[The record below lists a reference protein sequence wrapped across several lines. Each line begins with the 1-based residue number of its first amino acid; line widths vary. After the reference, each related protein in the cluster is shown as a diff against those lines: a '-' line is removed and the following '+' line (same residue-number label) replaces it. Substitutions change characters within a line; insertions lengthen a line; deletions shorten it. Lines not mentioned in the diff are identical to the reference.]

1 MSSFTDFIKSNKD
14 SIIKPTVV
22 MVCICIVVT
31 LALSLS
37 NLVTAPK
44 IKVLEEKT
52 QKDAMSRVIKAD
64 NYKRETKDITFDGG
78 DTSETVTYYT
88 AKNSKKI
95 IGYIFVMNEKGYGGD
110 VSVMTA
116 INTDGTVKAVDILDV
131 SNETPGL
138 GQNSKKES
146 FYSQYKG
153 LKNNISV
160 VKNSTDSSNNEIQ
173 AVTGATITSKA
184 VTKAVNKSLE
194 AFKKVSKGGGK

>member
-1 MSSFTDFIKSNKD
+1 MNSIAKFFKENKD

-22 MVCICIVVT
+22 MVCICMVVT

-37 NLVTAPK
+37 NLVTQPK
-44 IKVLEEKT
+44 IKVLEEKE
-52 QKDAMSRVIKAD
+52 QNNAMSRVIKAD
-64 NYKRETKDITFDGG
+64 NYKEQTANITFDDGA
-78 DTSETVTYYT
+78 EKITYYT
-88 AKNSKKI
+88 AKKSNKI

-116 INTDGTVKAVDILDV
+116 VNTDGTVKAVDILDV

-138 GQNSKKES
+138 GQNSTKES

-153 LKNNISV
+153 LKDKVSV
-160 VKNSTDSSNNEIQ
+160 VKNGADSKNNEIN

>member
-1 MSSFTDFIKSNKD
+1 MNSIAKFFKENKD

-37 NLVTAPK
+37 NLVTQPK
-44 IKVLEEKT
+44 IKVLEEKE
-52 QKDAMSRVIKAD
+52 QNNAMSRVIKAD
-64 NYKRETKDITFDGG
+64 NYKEQTANITFDDGA
-78 DTSETVTYYT
+78 EKITYYT
-88 AKNSKKI
+88 AKKSNKI
-95 IGYIFVMNEKGYGGD
+95 IGYIYVCNEKGYGGS

-116 INTDGTVKAVDILDV
+116 VNTDGTVKAVDILDV

-138 GQNSKKES
+138 GQNSAKES

-153 LKNNISV
+153 LKDKVSV
-160 VKNSTDSSNNEIQ
+160 VKNGADSKNNEIN